1 MWRKGTTGTENTVT
15 PCVSLCRVRLV
26 ERGSPHSL
34 PLMESGKV
42 SIEGR
47 RIRVHINMSLSLWAL
62 KIQEIDGRFFF
73 FKNVFLNVVYQ
84 DWFWP

>member
-1 MWRKGTTGTENTVT
+1 MWRKGTAGTENTVT
-15 PCVSLCRVRLV
+15 PSVSLCRVRLV

-47 RIRVHINMSLSLWAL
+47 RMHVHINTSLSLWAL

-73 FKNVFLNVVYQ
+73 FKNVFLNVV
-84 DWFWP
+84 